1 MRKNAEESMRMCE
14 EEGSTGGGGGNG
26 GVCEDDQ
33 GGGAVL
39 IRIHVPDL
47 NIHKCLQF
55 YRHDL
60 VWDVKQQCL
69 ASLPKVNF
77 YFTHLVST
85 FLFFRRLTNSCS
97 LCCESK
103 FVLFGDDILL

>member
-1 MRKNAEESMRMCE
+1 MKMGDEEIVVGE
-14 EEGSTGGGGGNG
+14 E
-26 GVCEDDQ
+26 DQ
-33 GGGAVL
+33 AGGAVL

-69 ASLPKVNF
+69 ASLPKVCIFN
-77 YFTHLVST
+77 
-85 FLFFRRLTNSCS
+85 
-97 LCCESK
+97 
-103 FVLFGDDILL
+103 